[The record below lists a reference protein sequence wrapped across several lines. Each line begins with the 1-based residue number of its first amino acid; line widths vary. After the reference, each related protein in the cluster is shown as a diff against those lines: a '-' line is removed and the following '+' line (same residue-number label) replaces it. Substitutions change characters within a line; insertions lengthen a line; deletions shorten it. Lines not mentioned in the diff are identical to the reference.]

1 MKKKLRKYTIC
12 ILLIFLLFF
21 LVISRYHILNHIF
34 TASTRGQL
42 AYPIVGVYNGKSAQG
57 MAIWLDYAYLFN
69 DGGHCRVLN
78 LKNGEII
85 SEFDLSSANK
95 NTHVNS
101 ACFIHS
107 KDYNNQPL
115 LYISEFNKP
124 SRCFVEFLNKDS
136 SKLVQ
141 VIKVQNKGKDTFI
154 QTWIVDEYNSF
165 LYSVTRMSPPKGE
178 KHTKQVRICKY
189 RLPLLSEGYNI
200 ILSEED
206 CLDSFIV
213 EFASGTQ
220 GGKIRGKYMYLASGL
235 QAAAHGQ
242 FNAQRAIQIIDL
254 EQKNKVESIDLT
266 YLTTNEPEDLD
277 FYNNKCLLYC
287 GQQGGIYELNID
299 HYERNDIERAAISKP

>member
-1 MKKKLRKYTIC
+1 MQRLNY
-12 ILLIFLLFF
+12 ILLFICLSLLCYVVYIQF
-21 LVISRYHILNHIF
+21 VSHSSNC
-34 TASTRGQL
+34 RGQL
-42 AYPIVGVYNGKSAQG
+42 VFPIVGVYNGKSAQG
-57 MAIWLDYAYLFN
+57 MAIWHDCAYLFN

-78 LKNGEII
+78 LKNGKIVN
-85 SEFDLSSANK
+85 EFDLSSSNK

-107 KDYNNQPL
+107 KDDNNQPL
-115 LYISEFNKP
+115 LYITEFNKP
-124 SRCFVEFLNKDS
+124 SRCFVECLTENS

-141 VIKVQNKGKDTFI
+141 VIKVQNKGKDAFI

-178 KHTKQVRICKY
+178 KFTKKVRICKF

-206 CLDSFIV
+206 CLDSFIA

-220 GGKIRGKYMYLASGL
+220 GGKIRGKYMFLASGL

-242 FNAQRAIQIIDL
+242 FNAQRAIQVIDL
-254 EQKNKVESIDLT
+254 TQKKKVKSIDLT
-266 YLTTNEPEDLD
+266 YVTTNEPEDLD

-287 GQQGGIYELNID
+287 GQQGGIYELNIEY
-299 HYERNDIERAAISKP
+299 YERNDTERTSNSKS